1 MTYKLC
7 KNKIKKNIY
16 NTQEEMQ
23 TMLDV
28 FYIGERITQEEYEEL
43 TALLKSK
50 HAVA

>member
-7 KNKIKKNIY
+7 KNKIEKNMY

-28 FYIGERITQEEYEEL
+28 FYVGERISQAEYEEL

-50 HAVA
+50 HVVA